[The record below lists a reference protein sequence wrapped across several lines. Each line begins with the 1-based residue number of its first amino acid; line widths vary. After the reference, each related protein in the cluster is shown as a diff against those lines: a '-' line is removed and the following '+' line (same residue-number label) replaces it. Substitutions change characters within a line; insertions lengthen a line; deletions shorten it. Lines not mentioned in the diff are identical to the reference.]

1 MHLLVPP
8 LMQMHVDTLHH
19 CYSGLEN
26 ATDATVRRGTEMAE
40 HIERESNDGKTLIY
54 KLMHY

>member
-1 MHLLVPP
+1 
-8 LMQMHVDTLHH
+8 MQMHVDTLHH
-19 CYSGLEN
+19 CYGGLEN
-26 ATDATVRRGTEMAE
+26 ATDATVERGTEMAE